1 MFVDASALVAI
12 LAQEPGFVEL
22 GGRLHAAPAK
32 STSGLAVFEAVMAV
46 ARLKGLTIAA
56 AEAYVRDFLQ
66 VARIEVVPI
75 TDAEARE
82 ALAAF
87 ARFGKGQGHPAQL
100 NMGDC
105 FAYACARTRQAELLF
120 VGNDFSRTDIVPPPT
135 QS

>member
-12 LAQEPGFVEL
+12 LAQAPGFPEL
-22 GGRLHAAPAK
+22 GARLHAAPAR

-66 VARIEVVPI
+66 AAAIEVVPI

-82 ALAAF
+82 ALVAF

-100 NMGDC
+100 NMGDR
-105 FAYACARTRQAELLF
+105 FAYVRARTLKTELLF
-120 VGNDFSRTDIVPPPT
+120 VGNDFSRTDIVLPPT
-135 QS
+135 

>member
-12 LAQEPGFVEL
+12 LAQEPGYIPIGE
-22 GGRLHAAPAK
+22 RLHAASSR

-46 ARLKGLTIAA
+46 ARLKQLTIAA
-56 AEAYVRDFLQ
+56 AEAHVRDFLQ
-66 VARIEVVPI
+66 AAAIAIVPI
-75 TDAEARE
+75 ADAEARE

-105 FAYACARTRQAELLF
+105 FAYACARTCKAELLF
-120 VGNDFSRTDIVPPPT
+120 VGNDFSRTDIVP
-135 QS
+135 